1 MFWEAFEI
9 LMHPITNCVVNPFF
23 LVGLAHLHGGS
34 ARPIVHC
41 DIKTTN
47 ILLSEDMVAKV
58 ADFGVSKLILEP
70 DASHVL
76 TRVKGTFGYIDPMYV
91 SKRDLHPLSI

>member
-1 MFWEAFEI
+1 VFWEAFEI
-9 LMHPITNCVVNPFF
+9 LMHPITNCVVNPLF